1 MLRKVLY
8 FRSHRMGRHS
18 NLSFL
23 PLTVRDELIPV
34 FWNHTGGKSPK
45 ARICIAAAMAILLSA
60 NQELLAQ
67 SGACCWVDANGSQC
81 ADVADSSECQGAGQ
95 FFELGVT
102 CASPAQS
109 ACEVGKCEYDSAPLI
124 SCRETIQGDCDVGF
138 TFTGG
143 SVCAGPAAPF
153 SDGFLVHVDK
163 NAATADPSSVWS
175 TAKGAF
181 TELSDALDYVNSNF
195 PASSA
200 PVYILVAEGIYSPD
214 DGASSR
220 DSTFS
225 ISAGVRVIGGFAGS
239 TWEDAFPYDQK
250 PDVFETILTGD
261 LLGND
266 NGTDFVNG
274 PAFQDNAYHVI
285 TFDDSATGA
294 YAALEGVI
302 VQHGVAGPTAT
313 APRGGGVYVDAPG
326 ADVRIKDVQFRY
338 CYAEEGGAVAQDDG
352 ELYLDNCRFKYNRA
366 QAGGALAMWSQAAD
380 TANMYVRW
388 TRFIDNLA
396 LDIGGAFSGVGG
408 GSAHFMNCIFRHN
421 VAIALS
427 AGEQGDGGAVYA
439 ISTDPI
445 ENPTVTFGNCL
456 VHEGLAFASTTE
468 TGRGRGGAFF
478 FSDVT
483 AEIKNCTIALNASS
497 ASTAFGPNGVDLGY
511 ASAAVWVDGI
521 ILGNPVEIKNTLF
534 TLNGP
539 TVNATATAPYL
550 ANSLSNNE
558 IAEDIG
564 CNNGANGCFS
574 GTDPW
579 VICSNSSFD
588 NSSTLPPDSN
598 NVRDVTYGYLA
609 SFYDTSS
616 FIDLPYSFRLEAGYY
631 DSVNGPTGFD
641 ENIIVSDLS
650 DLPVVYGGWLDG
662 WTTNTPINVD
672 LARLPRTVRYFDGS
686 AVIERAGFGAFQAGF
701 LACNSSIGLGYY
713 FDQSAFEQDN
723 PGVVSVD
730 FNKYPINDISQP
742 YDSFQLFADGLPGR
756 SVSPHFFTD
765 GFQGDESEYLSIP
778 ASSGVGVTPNAYTC
792 NCFENLAEENCLD
805 STECGVED
813 VTNPLENCFFVCQ
826 SGTDQNGRCLD
837 PILGVDCAADCIGS
851 GVTRRPEF
859 CLGDDAFIRVS
870 ACDIDPSPS
879 TSYCDS
885 VSESFPFLI
894 GPNLQQLNDRLI
906 IRVTQFTPTGDV
918 IESKRI
924 LTPPYS
930 INTLPDFELDTS
942 SLGSYSVVVDVGD
955 MGKFGGYSDDLDRRA
970 VYGYEVV
977 ANSCPFPYVGC
988 CDSSTSQSESC
999 VDNDNNGVPDYF
1011 EIWAD
1016 PTLDSNS
1023 NCVLDSREMGCPK
1036 VDLVFIFDTSSSI
1049 EEFTHLCS
1057 GGAGGI
1063 VDLVDSLAMIDGI
1076 DARATIMSV
1085 SSDDF
1090 ANPFSSGYTASCM
1103 QSGFQGE
1110 SQNIIVASS
1119 AEVRFDQQSIS
1130 QNCCGTSLPVPE
1142 HIDATTYQW
1151 HTQDWGIASVFLAQ
1165 EAASPGGDSVWREG
1179 ALRILIP
1186 VSDTWP
1192 CGGLNHSTSLDST
1205 CKALVE
1211 GHYPFAYSC
1220 LSEQQINID
1229 GPMIGASG
1237 GCDSSNHDIAVD
1249 DAEFVPHLSITDL
1262 LIETAVEN
1270 QVIVSPI
1277 ISQLFESCYD
1287 GSGLCIFSSVAL
1299 PTSPPTYPLATPVQE
1314 RINGL
1319 DVCLLRLADA
1329 ISSNTGGVT
1338 ISSTAS
1344 GTNIAALVQNIVYAA
1359 CANQPCPVLTPA
1371 ITYSING
1378 GSVAVFAGG
1387 SVAIQECDSLVFS
1400 GANTLPASGLTF
1412 SWCVK
1417 NGTEVIASADGLT
1430 FDFYAVLDDVLP
1442 SEAAAYTVTLTVTDT
1457 ASLCVEMLT
1466 VALDIDSTPLVDVVG
1481 SDRLDAGELGTFTA
1495 STFTPCD
1502 DIVSIRWLTGD
1513 PSVEIASGSWPAAGV
1528 LSQSFATPGLVT
1540 LTAEVTDSNGDIGTG
1555 SLEVSVS
1562 GAVEDG
1568 QLVQA
1573 PTDLV
1578 VSAKYHTVELL
1589 DIGVDPVVD
1598 WQYVHTSEMTITNRG
1613 PNRLYGDIVLAFD
1626 GLLPTVATL
1635 DGFDSG
1641 TAVYSNIVPYVTMI
1655 TDGESLAPNASV
1667 SRVIRWN
1674 VPQTE
1679 SEAGTSA
1686 GPFEFEPIAYLR
1698 QQAPVIISDPDGGI
1712 VDPNPDPSYPTEFL
1726 VTLSEG
1732 EFYSYQVEARDPEA
1746 QPLQYLLESVDPA
1759 ASVPAGMSLSYE
1771 TGLFTWTPDESF
1783 GGATDVAIRIK
1794 VSDGYESDTQ
1804 TIRFAVTEENRPP
1817 VFQTNY
1823 VVFDV
1828 DLDDIDGLDGNG
1840 NPAPESVTIPIS
1852 VYDPDGDVFKVV
1864 AITGPAENGFDGVAG
1879 GATQSFDIIWDSAA
1893 FVDAQSGDVEAG
1905 LYLVDLFA
1913 CDCGDPATEDCPPT
1927 ANSCPDAFTSANFY
1941 VRITDAPCDAGQAM
1955 PIFDTA
1961 TLPIQAVQGEPW
1973 EYQPVLTPPLP
1984 DVSFALETGPDGMQV
1999 DEVTGLINWVPP
2011 YNSSS
2016 SEIVTI
2022 SAYYGSDPSGTCRGQ
2037 FAFNLIIED
2046 RNAVP
2051 QLDEPIPT
2059 QYIDEGEYISYIVEA
2074 SDIDGDR
2081 LRYQLLGYEILGN
2094 PAEPPQEDQFA
2105 GLGIHADSGRIT
2117 WAVPQDFVPFG
2128 ESVQAFDVNVR
2139 ITDAELAAL
2148 DVVVTIEVARV
2159 DVPPVIRSRAPYAVI
2174 AGTRYEYLVDVYDP
2188 DSNVTCAESSP
2199 GVSDDFCYELILGPG
2214 DMAFSTETPNRLT
2227 WNTTVGDA
2235 YVNPHSVI
2243 VEVNDGDGIPA
2254 VEDWTITVY
2263 PVDGG
2268 PDGNNRSP
2276 NLEIT
2281 SIDDYAIV
2289 GVPYEIHYITTDA
2302 IDPSAAVTMQLA
2314 GLTTDDLG
2322 TFVGGIPDPA
2332 TGVGVATWT
2341 PVAGDVPTGVASA
2354 IHTLLLTA
2362 RDNEFALNSLE
2373 TSIPIQNIPVYDCDN
2388 LLEVQSQP
2396 VTEASVNRKY
2406 EYVIDVLN
2414 LSSDSSAC
2422 SQYTSELTIAE
2433 AIVVPSSLP
2442 VGLSIS
2448 TYQNPIATPPPWVKQ
2463 FLLEWDSPTTAEIG
2477 PYDIDIEFV
2486 AGQTTINHAFTIN
2499 VNPEPPNVGPQIT
2512 SYPPST
2518 TLFINE
2524 LFEFDLTAFDPD
2536 HTSEQLNWNVTPPPN
2551 ELPTVTQAT
2560 STDEALFEWLPTIA
2574 GSYLFE
2580 IDVTDG
2586 EGSDRVSFTLEVV
2599 NPQDP
2604 DWQDGDTLAP
2614 LVDIRFEP
2622 ATPGE
2627 ALLSTREPM
2636 EVDNTESVDFVVLVS
2651 DDLPFLSS
2659 ATVDVTVS
2667 GSEAVSMTP
2676 SSPLS
2681 LVAASGLESIGPNP
2695 RKAVASFDFDPSPV
2709 VGVYIITA
2717 TITDTS
2723 GKQAVATN
2731 TVSVFD
2737 GSADCEN
2744 NPGVD
2749 CLNMA
2754 LTALVDESEI
2764 TLSTIGSVPEV
2775 EGVLNLQGFCEDLSD
2790 PDSQFDRYELAYRP
2804 AGRTDLTAHVFHTS
2818 YSEVNGP
2825 ISGDLGELDTTI
2837 MPNGTYDV
2845 MLTGYTL
2852 AGSSESTWETIIVT
2866 GDRKVGNFTIAF
2878 DDLQVPV
2885 VGIPATVTRSYDSRD
2900 KFKGDFGYGWQ
2911 LGLASMTVQESYPV
2925 GYDWQ
2930 VFEESGF
2937 CYYESVGAHTV
2948 SINWPDGRVEVFTPQ
2963 LRGASN
2969 DQNQGSTIGGCI
2981 FYALDTQDPIDFVR
2995 VSRGSSTI
3003 EPLGVT
3009 PIIVQAESNELTSA
3023 GVLSTS
3029 NYDESFPATPW
3040 EPTGYLV
3047 TTQDGTKFEFSS
3059 DHLDSV
3065 INNPNEDPVP
3075 LGSYSLRSI
3084 TDRFGNQIIFEEGGI
3099 RRGDSTEYVIR
3110 FERDPVSNLIT
3121 SVIDPEDNAIV
3132 YEYDENEDLISVTDR
3147 SQHVTRFVYNNDHGL
3162 VDIIDPRGVRAA
3174 RNIYDDD
3181 GKLITIIDAENN
3193 RTEFIRPERTPI
3205 PTGGIAPSSNLSEFA
3220 GLPNETDLGVEYDC
3234 TRFESILDP
3243 TGVSTIHCYN
3253 SDGNVTLTMT
3263 VGSGGPSDLL
3273 NHTVMTYDS
3282 EGRQTRTIDAT
3293 GRVSEVVYDGPQSD
3307 LVTEQRSGGRL
3318 VAGQLVDAKITRMTY
3333 NEFGQIL
3340 TTRDPLNVQAV
3351 MDADAGMDT
3360 STVEVSAQFQYDPLT
3375 GAVEATYDAAGF
3387 VTLQTYE
3394 DQTGQL
3400 ATITDRNGKISRFKY
3415 YEDGN
3420 IKEQIDPA
3428 GNKTEFDYD
3437 LAGRRTHTR
3446 QTVFTDGV
3454 EVVSETQTVYDESGR
3469 AVQQI
3474 DGDGNVTTTVYNNI
3488 GKVESVTDPLGRV
3501 TSYEYDLR
3509 GNLVRTTYPNGS
3521 TEKST
3526 YDVLGRQ
3533 VTSTDRNGRV
3543 TTYVYDERGNRVE
3556 TLLPGGIRQRTE
3568 YDGVGRTKR
3577 TYQPTSDGSLPDVVV
3592 SEYFYE
3598 FETFALSV
3606 PGASMVDV
3614 STLTDNGEVP
3624 VNQQWVVNYVKGFGT
3639 AAPTGTPVL
3648 DTNPTAYLS
3657 ITYSDLNGR
3666 TIKTRDARSIVSGD
3680 EYYVENEY
3688 DINGRLDRTVFPA
3701 ASAGGEATYVRT
3713 EYDNG
3718 GRAIARIDQKYRRTE
3733 TIYDDL
3739 GRVSK
3744 IRNAL
3749 QHETEYVYGPSGR
3762 LMTQFDAL
3770 DRATSMTYDV
3780 LGRMKSRTRPMGQ
3793 IERWVH
3799 DDLGNLVQKENFR
3812 GQTVEYTYDDMN
3824 NMIGKYPVAP
3834 EPLIHAVTALYD
3846 DKGDDIFDPKTTPFQ
3861 GTCEFQFSN
3870 SGLEVEIDCQMP
3882 HSEYTQFTFN
3892 EISIDIGKPGHNVR
3906 TVQLPVTPAYAPVI
3920 TDFTITLSPADLHAW
3935 QAGYVTLYYDG
3946 VHGSAQDEAW
3956 GALFI
3961 SAPSLVDAIV
3971 YSYSVGGDLDSY
3983 SLSAAA
3989 DGSFQEAF
3997 VRNDRNQITTHAQTL
4012 DNGKLD
4018 YNYDPSGNRATVITT
4033 AASELGGLPESTIEY
4048 QHDELNRLVF
4058 IKELIDGDEKYAY
4071 YGYDAN
4077 GNRAWAINLNGTL
4090 TTYAYDRL
4098 NRLTRLT
4105 NKVSTGPGAAVI
4117 SDYIYI
4123 LDAVGNRTR
4132 VVEVHNDASGDARQV
4147 DYTYDEL
4154 DRLTQEVITND
4165 PVGKNGVI
4173 AYTYDAVGNRLTKT
4187 STVPDTAALVTYAY
4201 DANDRLLTETRQE
4214 SLAGMRRFNDGTMM
4228 ARGPPAAQQAAMA
4241 SAGYRPAQPS
4251 VWSGR
4256 IVIGVVATS
4265 ACALLFP
4272 LSLLRLRR
4280 RDLGRAK
4287 RRRHV
4292 WRGTIS
4298 LFCLPLMLVGG
4309 ETVLGLERDA
4319 QLYRS
4324 MQAAIAGSI
4333 GWCEP
4338 LAGATSVLS
4347 YNWDDDGNMIQKICT
4362 GAGGPPSIIDNEYDA
4377 ENRLVRLHAPGGDE
4391 MQFVYDP
4398 WGVRRR
4404 AITNG
4409 VKKTV
4414 YLIDKQRPYA
4424 QVVAER
4430 QEVAGSPNPDQLTL
4444 YSYGD
4449 DLLSRTGDIDAMVD
4463 GSTPADFSSADYRYY
4478 HYDGQMSTRQL
4489 TDDAATPVV
4498 TDTYTYDAFGTM
4510 LDRVGVSVN
4519 SYLYNGEQY
4528 DGETRSYYLRAR
4540 YYDQSIGR
4548 FTNADPFDGVRNDP
4562 MSLHKYLYA
4571 HANPVMNSDPSGLV
4585 TLLSVGAVRA
4595 MSKFL
4600 VSLVLPTSSVSSF
4613 VVRALFGYAVASAKL
4628 YFVASMIA
4636 PMLSELRTLETEVS
4650 QLPIFGDKLANRVR
4664 IVHSLGLHFV
4674 NDSIHELA
4682 YLRPFILQQ
4691 MGAIVSLG
4699 KLMIDFLYFG
4709 YLILQMNR
4717 LINSVTTH
4725 PVIVSAGFG
4734 VRFTIDYWK
4743 LIRSLLFRKIEFN
4756 KDIESLHIMVR
4767 AFRTLDRRTMRIEF
4781 HELFNRL
4788 RWYDIGEVSRVQ

>member
-1 MLRKVLY
+1 MLLRGIIEI
-8 FRSHRMGRHS
+8 RSNNDEPHTLRSTHRMIRSLRADCLAFGARCA
-18 NLSFL
+18 N
-23 PLTVRDELIPV
+23 LIPWV
-34 FWNHTGGKSPK
+34 MT
-45 ARICIAAAMAILLSA
+45 AIMLASFQASA
-60 NQELLAQ
+60 FGQ
-67 SGACCWVDANGSQC
+67 SGSCVYTDTI
-81 ADVADSSECQGAGQ
+81 AGI
-95 FFELGVT
+95 E
-102 CASPAQS
+102 
-109 ACEVGKCEYDSAPLI
+109 
-124 SCRETIQGDCDVGF
+124 SCRETTQAECDAGF
-138 TFTGG
+138 TWTSGETC
-143 SVCAGPAAPF
+143 SVSTPY
-153 SDGFLVHVDK
+153 SDGFVIHVDK
-163 NAATADPSSVWS
+163 NAASADPNSIWS

-181 TELSDALDYVNSNF
+181 TELSAALNYVNSIF

-200 PVYILVAEGIYSPD
+200 PVYILVAEGVYRPD
-214 DGASSR
+214 DGTSSR

-239 TWEDAFPYDQK
+239 TWGDALPYDQK

-285 TFDDSATGA
+285 TFDDTATGA

-313 APRGGGVYVDAPG
+313 ATRGGGVYVDAPG
-326 ADVRIKDVQFRY
+326 ANVRIKDVQFRY

-439 ISTDPI
+439 ISTDPL

-478 FSDVT
+478 FSNVT
-483 AEIKNCTIALNASS
+483 AEIRNCTIALNASS

-521 ILGNPVEIKNTLF
+521 ILGNPVEIRNTLF

-564 CNNGANGCFS
+564 CNNGTGGCFTV
-574 GTDPW
+574 TDPW

-662 WTTNTPINVD
+662 WTTNTPIDVD

-686 AVIERAGFGAFQAGF
+686 AVLERAGFGAFQAGF

-756 SVSPHFFTD
+756 SGSPHFFTD

-805 STECGVED
+805 STECGVDD

-930 INTLPDFELDTS
+930 ISTLPDFELDTS

-1090 ANPFSSGYTASCM
+1090 ANPFSSGYTAICM

-1229 GPMIGASG
+1229 GPMIGTSG

-1314 RINGL
+1314 RVNGL

-1344 GTNIAALVQNIVYAA
+1344 GTNIAALVRNIVYAA

-1378 GSVAVFAGG
+1378 GSMTVFAGG

-1412 SWCVK
+1412 SWSVK
-1417 NGTEVIASADGLT
+1417 DGMDEVASGDGLT

-1442 SEAAAYTVTLTVTDT
+1442 SEAATYTVTLTVTDT
-1457 ASLCVEMLT
+1457 ASLCVEMTTLT
-1466 VALDIDSTPLVDVVG
+1466 LNIDSTPLVDVIGPVE
-1481 SDRLDAGELGTFTA
+1481 LAVGELGSFTA

-1502 DIVSIRWLTGD
+1502 DIVSVRWLTGD
-1513 PSVEIASGSWPAAGV
+1513 PLIEIASGPWPAAGV
-1528 LSQSFATPGLVT
+1528 YTQSFATPGQIT
-1540 LTAEVTDSNGDIGTG
+1540 LTAEVTDSDGDVGTG
-1555 SLEVSVS
+1555 SHVVDIV
-1562 GAVEDG
+1562 GAVADG

-1573 PTDLV
+1573 PIDLV
-1578 VSAKYHTVELL
+1578 VSAKYHTVEL
-1589 DIGVDPVVD
+1589 VDPPETTAVD
-1598 WQYVHTSEMTITNRG
+1598 FQYVHSSEMTITNQG
-1613 PNRLYGDIVLAFD
+1613 PYRLQGDIVLAFD
-1626 GLLPTVATL
+1626 GLSPANEATL
-1635 DGFDSG
+1635 KGFDAT
-1641 TAVYSNIVPYVTMI
+1641 TAAYANIGPYVTMVI
-1655 TDGESLAPNASV
+1655 DGDTLAAGDTISQIV
-1667 SRVIRWN
+1667 EWY
-1674 VPQTE
+1674 VPKGISE
-1679 SEAGTSA
+1679 SESSA
-1686 GPFEFEPIAYLR
+1686 DPFGFEPIAYLR
-1698 QQAPVIISDPDGGI
+1698 QQAPIIISDPDGGI
-1712 VDPNPDPSYPTEFL
+1712 VDPNPDPIHLTEFL
-1726 VTLSEG
+1726 VTLAEG
-1732 EFYSYQVEARDPEA
+1732 EYYAYQVEARDPEL
-1746 QPLQYLLESVDPA
+1746 QPLQYVLESVDPA
-1759 ASVPAGMSLSYE
+1759 ANIPAGMSLTYE
-1771 TGLFTWTPDESF
+1771 TGLLTWTPDESF
-1783 GGATDVAIRIK
+1783 GGATDVAVRIT

-1817 VFQTNY
+1817 IFQSDY

-1828 DLDDIDGLDGNG
+1828 DLYDIDGLDAPGG
-1840 NPAPESVTIPIS
+1840 NPVAESISIPIS
-1852 VYDPDGDVFKVV
+1852 VYDPDGDAFKVV
-1864 AITGPAENGFDGVAG
+1864 ATTGPADNEFNGVTG

-1893 FVDAQSGDVEAG
+1893 FVDAQSGNVEAG
-1905 LYLVDLFA
+1905 LYLVELFA
-1913 CDCGDPATEDCPPT
+1913 CDCGDPAIEDCPPT
-1927 ANSCPDAFTSANFY
+1927 ANSCAQAFSTDSY
-1941 VRITDAPCDAGQAM
+1941 YIRITDTPCGAGQTM
-1955 PIFDTA
+1955 PVFDTA
-1961 TLPIQAVQGEPW
+1961 TLPTQAVQGESW
-1973 EYQPVLTPPLP
+1973 EYQPVLSPPLP
-1984 DVSFALETGPDGMQV
+1984 DVSFALETAPTGMEI
-1999 DEVTGLINWVPP
+1999 DATTGLIAWTPP
-2011 YNSSS
+2011 YDSSS

-2022 SAYYGSDPSGTCRGQ
+2022 SAYYGSDSSGTCRGQ
-2037 FAFNLIIED
+2037 FAFNLIVED

-2051 QLDEPIPT
+2051 QLDEPILT
-2059 QYIDEGEYISYIVEA
+2059 QYIDEGEYLSYIVEA

-2081 LRYQLLGYEILGN
+2081 LRYQILDD
-2094 PAEPPQEDQFA
+2094 PMSPLPS

-2117 WAVPQDFVPFG
+2117 WNVPQDFVPLYKVV
-2128 ESVQAFDVNVR
+2128 EAIDVNLR

-2148 DVVVTIEVARV
+2148 DVTITIEVARV
-2159 DVPPVIRSRAPYAVI
+2159 DVPPVIRSRAPYSVI
-2174 AGTRYEYLVDVYDP
+2174 AGIDYEYLVDAYDP
-2188 DSNVTCAESSP
+2188 DGQASCIQAGLGTLNGICFELVNGPTGMHFDSTVPNKLEWSPTAGDIFNSPHPVEIAVYDGDASSEPATEIWAIDVRALDGGFDESNSSP
-2199 GVSDDFCYELILGPG
+2199 
-2214 DMAFSTETPNRLT
+2214 
-2227 WNTTVGDA
+2227 
-2235 YVNPHSVI
+2235 VI
-2243 VEVNDGDGIPA
+2243 D
-2254 VEDWTITVY
+2254 
-2263 PVDGG
+2263 
-2268 PDGNNRSP
+2268 
-2276 NLEIT
+2276 IT
-2281 SIDDYAIV
+2281 SHDAYAIV
-2289 GVPYEIHYITTDA
+2289 GEAFNINFTVSDDSDA
-2302 IDPSAAVTMQLA
+2302 DVSVVLSAAPGTDGDLFPDA
-2314 GLTTDDLG
+2314 DDSNLTVGAHVAIWNPVLDD
-2322 TFVGGIPDPA
+2322 IPD
-2332 TGVGVATWT
+2332 GQNF
-2341 PVAGDVPTGVASA
+2341 A
-2354 IHTLLLTA
+2354 IYNFVIA
-2362 RDNEFALNSLE
+2362 AVDSNGAPSSIELN
-2373 TSIPIQNIPVYDCDN
+2373 NVPVYSCN
-2388 LLEVQSQP
+2388 GNVIEVQSEP
-2396 VTEASVNRKY
+2396 VVEAYAERRY
-2406 EYVIDVLN
+2406 EYIIDVLN
-2414 LSSDSSAC
+2414 LSDDFNICEITQASLNGDIVDPASPPSGMTLTDISSQSSD
-2422 SQYTSELTIAE
+2422 LAE
-2433 AIVVPSSLP
+2433 GVSRF
-2442 VGLSIS
+2442 
-2448 TYQNPIATPPPWVKQ
+2448 Q
-2463 FLLEWDSPTTAEIG
+2463 LEWDTPTAADVG
-2477 PYDIDIEFV
+2477 PYDIDLAFT
-2486 AGQTTINHAFTIN
+2486 AGSNSLNHVFTIN
-2499 VNPEPPNVGPQIT
+2499 VNPEPPNVGPEIT
-2512 SYPPST
+2512 SFPPST
-2518 TLFINE
+2518 TLFVNE
-2524 LFEFDLTAFDPD
+2524 LFEFDLTALDPD
-2536 HTSEQLNWNVTPPPN
+2536 HQPDELFWTLTLTAPPEFTTTPSVVPPQ
-2551 ELPTVTQAT
+2551 PTPSPAFSWTPDATGTVTI
-2560 STDEALFEWLPTIA
+2560 D
-2574 GSYLFE
+2574 

-2586 EGSDRVSFTLEVV
+2586 ELSDSVSVTLEVV
-2599 NPQDP
+2599 DP
-2604 DWQDGDTLAP
+2604 INGVPTDWDALDTLAP

-2622 ATPGE
+2622 DTPGNP
-2627 ALLSTREPM
+2627 LLAQRDPIDITGVQAPAT
-2636 EVDNTESVDFVVLVS
+2636 VDVDFVVLVS
-2651 DDLPFLSS
+2651 DDLPFLS
-2659 ATVDVTVS
+2659 TEQVTVVVERDFTS
-2667 GSEAVSMTP
+2667 GSPTSVGLNPT
-2676 SSPLS
+2676 SPLS
-2681 LVAASGLESIGPNP
+2681 LVSASGAEAIGPNP
-2695 RKAVASFDFDPSPV
+2695 LKATASFDVAPAT
-2709 VGVYIITA
+2709 GVYRISA
-2717 TITDTS
+2717 TITDAA
-2723 GKQAVATN
+2723 GKQSVATK
-2731 TVSVFD
+2731 TVSVLD
-2737 GSADCEN
+2737 SSVSLTCEGADSDSC
-2744 NPGVD
+2744 PH
-2749 CLNMA
+2749 LA
-2754 LTALVDESEI
+2754 ITSLVDELSN
-2764 TLSTIGSVPEV
+2764 TLATVGIVPEV
-2775 EGVLNLQGFCEDLSD
+2775 EGILDIYGYCEDLSV
-2790 PDSQFDRYELAYRP
+2790 PTSQFDRYELAYRP
-2804 AGRTDLTAHVFHTS
+2804 VGRTDIDPYIFDTS
-2818 YSEVNGP
+2818 YDAVSESSTG
-2825 ISGDLGELDTTI
+2825 SLGMLDTTV
-2837 MPNGTYDV
+2837 MPNGTYDIV
-2845 MLTGYTL
+2845 LTGYAL
-2852 AGSSESTWETIIVT
+2852 DGSSASTWETIIVT

-2930 VFEESGF
+2930 VYTQDGF
-2937 CYYESVGAHTV
+2937 CGYEPFGAHTV
-2948 SINWPDGRVEVFTPQ
+2948 SVNWPDGRVEVFRPQ
-2963 LRGASN
+2963 LRGAGN
-2969 DQNQGSTIGGCI
+2969 NAIQGANIGGCI
-2981 FYALDTQDPIDFVR
+2981 FYALDDQDPVDFILI
-2995 VSRGSSTI
+2995 SRGSSTL

-3009 PIIVQAESNELTSA
+3009 PINVQADTNDLTEF

-3029 NYDESFPATPW
+3029 EYSPSFPATPW
-3040 EPTGYLV
+3040 EPTGYKV
-3047 TTQDGTKFEFSS
+3047 TTQDGTQFEFSS

-3065 INNPNEDPVP
+3065 INHPNEDPLP

-3099 RRGDSTEYVIR
+3099 RRGDSAEYVIR
-3110 FERDPVSNLIT
+3110 FERDPASNLIT

-3205 PTGGIAPSSNLSEFA
+3205 PTGGIAPSSNLSEFTD
-3220 GLPNETDLGVEYDC
+3220 LPNEMDLGVEYDC

-3282 EGRQTRTIDAT
+3282 EGRQTRTIDAA
-3293 GRVSEVVYDGPQSD
+3293 GRVSEVVYDSAQSD

-3333 NEFGQIL
+3333 NDFGQIL

-3351 MDADAGMDT
+3351 MDADAAMDT
-3360 STVEVSAQFQYDPLT
+3360 SIVEVSAQFQYDPFT

-3488 GKVESVTDPLGRV
+3488 GKPESVTDPLGRV

-3509 GNLVRTTYPNGS
+3509 GNLVKTTYPNGS
-3521 TEKST
+3521 TQEST

-3568 YDGVGRTKR
+3568 YDDVGRTKR
-3577 TYQPTSDGSLPDVVV
+3577 TYQPTSDGTLPDVVV

-3598 FETFALSV
+3598 FETFTLSV
-3606 PGASMVDV
+3606 AGASMVDV
-3614 STLTDNGEVP
+3614 SALTDNGEVP
-3624 VNQQWVVNYVKGFGT
+3624 VDQQWVVNYVKGFGT

-3718 GRAIARIDQKYRRTE
+3718 GRATARIDQKNRRTE
-3733 TIYDDL
+3733 TVYDDL

-3749 QHETEYVYGPSGR
+3749 QYETEYVYGPSGR

-3812 GQTVEYTYDDMN
+3812 GQKVEYTYDDMN
-3824 NMIGKYPVAP
+3824 NMVGKYPVAP

-3846 DKGDDIFDPKTTPFQ
+3846 DKGDEIFDPKTTPFQ

-3870 SGLEVEIDCQMP
+3870 SGLEVDVNCQMP

-3892 EISIDIGKPGHNVR
+3892 EISIDIGKPGHTVR
-3906 TVQLPVTPAYAPVI
+3906 TVQLPVTPAYEPVI

-3961 SAPSLVDAIV
+3961 SAPSLVDAIA
-3971 YSYSVGGDLDSY
+3971 YSYSAGGDLDSY
-3983 SLSAAA
+3983 SLSATAA
-3989 DGSFQEAF
+3989 DSFQEVF

-4018 YNYDPSGNRATVITT
+4018 YNYDPSGNRATVITR
-4033 AASELGGLPESTIEY
+4033 AASELGGAPESTVEY

-4090 TTYAYDRL
+4090 TTYTYDRL

-4105 NKVSTGPGAAVI
+4105 NTISTAPGAAVI

-4165 PVGKNGVI
+4165 PAGKNGVI

-4241 SAGYRPAQPS
+4241 SAGYRPPRPS

-4256 IVIGVVATS
+4256 ILIGVVATS
-4265 ACALLFP
+4265 ACALLYP
-4272 LSLLRLRR
+4272 LSLLRSRR
-4280 RDLGRAK
+4280 RHLGRAK

-4324 MQAAIAGSI
+4324 MQAAIAASI

-4338 LAGATSVLS
+4338 LAGATSMLS
-4347 YNWDDDGNMIQKICT
+4347 YSWDDDGNMIQKTCT
-4362 GAGGPPSIIDNEYDA
+4362 GAGGPPSILDYEYDA

-4404 AITNG
+4404 TITNG
-4409 VKKTV
+4409 VKKIV

-4444 YSYGD
+4444 YTYGD

-4498 TDTYTYDAFGTM
+4498 TDTYTYDAFGVM

-4548 FTNADPFDGVRNDP
+4548 FINADPFDGVRSDP

-4571 HANPVMNSDPSGLV
+4571 HANPVMKMDPSGLTPRQ
-4585 TLLSVGAVRA
+4585 TLLVIGII
-4595 MSKFL
+4595 
-4600 VSLVLPTSSVSSF
+4600 
-4613 VVRALFGYAVASAKL
+4613 ALVASAI
-4628 YFVASMIA
+4628 FFGIRN
-4636 PMLSELRTLETEVS
+4636 RTLSRNTNTYS
-4650 QLPIFGDKLANRVR
+4650 GHILRMRVQ
-4664 IVHSLGLHFV
+4664 
-4674 NDSIHELA
+4674 
-4682 YLRPFILQQ
+4682 P
-4691 MGAIVSLG
+4691 
-4699 KLMIDFLYFG
+4699 LMINSNLALVTGPSYWSAQRR
-4709 YLILQMNR
+4709 ILNENM
-4717 LINSVTTH
+4717 SKA
-4725 PVIVSAGFG
+4725 S
-4734 VRFTIDYWK
+4734 DYWK
-4743 LIRSLLFRKIEFN
+4743 RTAGIELIWD
-4756 KDIESLHIMVR
+4756 KDIPLVDDPIAMSTTRSELHDVVSDYYH
-4767 AFRTLDRRTMRIEF
+4767 DRGHHVIIVNDRIGTADDLYTGFTPEHDLGF
-4781 HELFNRL
+4781 GILRHGGNEETIAHELGHVLIPRMFSHSVWATHITANPTNLMAEADERPGVKL
-4788 RWYDIGEVSRVQ
+4788 RQLFLTQAQVDSARTTLMQMGWNE